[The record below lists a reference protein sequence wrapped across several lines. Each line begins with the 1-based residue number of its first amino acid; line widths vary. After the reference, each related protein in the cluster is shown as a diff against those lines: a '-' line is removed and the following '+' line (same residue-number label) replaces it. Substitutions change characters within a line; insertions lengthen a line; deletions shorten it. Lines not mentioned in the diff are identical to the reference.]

1 MTHLFFN
8 NKINKYHL
16 LLSNRESNKGLFQ
29 LKTMANYV
37 EITWFRKLSKQK
49 EK

>member
-1 MTHLFFN
+1 MAHLFFN
-8 NKINKYHL
+8 NRTNKYHL
-16 LLSNRESNKGLFQ
+16 FLSSREKNKGLFQ

-37 EITWFRKLSKQK
+37 EITWFRKLLKQK

>member
-8 NKINKYHL
+8 NKINKYL
-16 LLSNRESNKGLFQ
+16 FLSNREKNKGLFQ

-37 EITWFRKLSKQK
+37 EITWFRKLLKQK